1 MLLSYNAASRADS
14 AHGKFPLTRHGFV
27 PTICGYLQ
35 NPTLKERATI
45 SNAAERNEEISEM
58 LKAWGE
64 GDRGAAERFMPLI
77 YDELRRQ
84 ARRYLDRE
92 RPNHTLQTTALVHE
106 AYIRLND
113 QNKVRWQNRAHFFGV
128 AAQMMR
134 RILVN
139 YAVGQK
145 REKRG
150 GSAIPIPLEESLQ
163 IAIADSEVDLL
174 ALDEALSRL
183 DDLDSR
189 QARIVELRYFSGLS
203 IEETAEVLSISPATV
218 KREWNMARTW
228 LRAELT
234 QSPK

>member
-1 MLLSYNAASRADS
+1 MLR
-14 AHGKFPLTRHGFV
+14 
-27 PTICGYLQ
+27 
-35 NPTLKERATI
+35 
-45 SNAAERNEEISEM
+45 
-58 LKAWGE
+58 AWGD
-64 GDRGAAERFMPLI
+64 GDREAAERFMPLI

-113 QNKVRWQNRAHFFGV
+113 QNKVKWQNRSHFFGV

-145 REKRG
+145 RAKRG
-150 GSAIPIPLEESLQ
+150 GSAITVPLEESLQ
-163 IAIADSEVDLL
+163 IAVADSEVDLL

-203 IEETAEVLSISPATV
+203 IEETAEVLNISAATV

-234 QSPK
+234 HSPK